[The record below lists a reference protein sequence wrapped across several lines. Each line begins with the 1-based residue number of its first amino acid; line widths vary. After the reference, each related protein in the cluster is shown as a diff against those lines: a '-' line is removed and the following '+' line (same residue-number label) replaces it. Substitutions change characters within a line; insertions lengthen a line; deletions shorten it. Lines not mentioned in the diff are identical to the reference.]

1 MASGERATR
10 RDRSTR
16 ERFLDAGL
24 ELFAQK
30 GFVGT
35 TTKSIAAKAGVNEVT
50 VFRQFGSKKGLYA
63 AVISERSPV
72 ADIERRVSF
81 DADAPVDQ
89 LLKENAA
96 SVLHVLRSNRNLFM
110 LLMGDAWRSPKARS
124 MMSQF
129 GVEKGMA
136 IAEELIEMLI
146 DSGKIRRMDAQVAAR
161 ALVGMIQSY
170 FLTVDLLA
178 GRRPDS
184 VEDERMLSG
193 FVDIFLDGAR
203 EGGSG

>member
-1 MASGERATR
+1 M
-10 RDRSTR
+10 
-16 ERFLDAGL
+16 
-24 ELFAQK
+24 
-30 GFVGT
+30 
-35 TTKSIAAKAGVNEVT
+35 
-50 VFRQFGSKKGLYA
+50 
-63 AVISERSPV
+63 ISERSPV

-96 SVLHVLRSNRNLFM
+96 SVLYVLRSNRNLFM
-110 LLMGDAWRSPKARS
+110 LLMGDAWRNPKARS

-136 IAEELIEMLI
+136 IAEELIETLI